1 MNVWDLQSGQCRA
14 PFEGHT
20 GGVNGVATTPDGKIR
35 WMNITERLTRYGAN
49 GKRVAF
55 EGEAFRAQN
64 VALMRNRMLG
74 EE

>member
-1 MNVWDLQSGQCRA
+1 VNVWDLQSGQCRA

-49 GKRVAF
+49 RKRVAF